1 MRALLLSLCLAA
13 GAQAGQ
19 TVCEGG
25 RCALRPALRP
35 AVTVTKSVVR
45 TTEKV
50 VTAPRRIIRS
60 VRSR

>member
-25 RCALRPALRP
+25 RCALRP